1 MSKLFFCFIIL
12 IYNATHVK
20 YKNYNY
26 IYKIWYNSWISYYLN
41 DLSNTKLKQ
50 NMTLIDILLSI
61 KLTLNVFF
69 EVISLKIYRLY

>member
-1 MSKLFFCFIIL
+1 MNIL
-12 IYNATHVK
+12 L
-20 YKNYNY
+20 
-26 IYKIWYNSWISYYLN
+26 YLN